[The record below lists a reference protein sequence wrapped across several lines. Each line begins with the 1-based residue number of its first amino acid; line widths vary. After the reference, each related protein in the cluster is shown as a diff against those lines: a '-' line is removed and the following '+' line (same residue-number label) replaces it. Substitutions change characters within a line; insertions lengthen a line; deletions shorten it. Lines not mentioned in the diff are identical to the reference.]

1 MYDRGLEY
9 RLIHFAGSLTI
20 ASFFLTILFGF
31 MGCGAS
37 SERIV
42 PEELDGFWETDGK
55 QYEDCILEMSGGLI
69 VFQKGTSFTDINY
82 IKRITKDSSDNKIL
96 YQITYENK
104 DKEDSSLSFYYSKDP
119 GGEVL
124 RLKNREYVEWRRKKS
139 DLIYFP

>member
-1 MYDRGLEY
+1 LYDRGLGY
-9 RLIHFAGSLTI
+9 RLTHFAESLAI
-20 ASFFLTILFGF
+20 MAFFLSILFGL
-31 MGCGAS
+31 MGCGTS

-42 PEELDGFWETDGK
+42 PEELDGFWETDEK

-82 IKRITKDSSDNKIL
+82 VKRITKDSSDNKVL

-104 DKEDSSLSFYYSKDP
+104 DKEHFSFSFYYSKDS

>member
-1 MYDRGLEY
+1 MYDRGLGY
-9 RLIHFAGSLTI
+9 RLIHFAGFLAITAFSL
-20 ASFFLTILFGF
+20 SILFGF
-31 MGCGAS
+31 MGCGTS

-42 PEELDGFWETDGK
+42 PEELDGFWETDEK
-55 QYEDCILEMSGGLI
+55 QYEACVLEMRGGLI

-82 IKRITKDSSDNKIL
+82 VKRITKDSSDNKTL
-96 YQITYENK
+96 YQIIYENK
-104 DKEDSSLSFYYSKDP
+104 DKEDSSLSFYYSKDT